1 MVFAEIFLL
10 KFTIES
16 KLNSIDLIKPFILFA
31 SEGLILYNKIIRRMK
46 MFNNPIYPN
55 TSLMMNPQQRIEQLV
70 NQHPQYF
77 NQNVQQAVGSQN
89 GWRIL
94 PVSNI
99 EEANATPVDLSG
111 NPLFFFNRA
120 TKEIYMKQL
129 DQTGAAPLISFALK
143 PQESQI
149 KLSQEQ
155 TKPTY
160 DFQNDL
166 RKLNSK
172 VDDIYRVLVPNT
184 APQNKPK
191 KEQNV

>member
-1 MVFAEIFLL
+1 
-10 KFTIES
+10 
-16 KLNSIDLIKPFILFA
+16 
-31 SEGLILYNKIIRRMK
+31 
-46 MFNNPIYPN
+46 MFNTPIYPN
-55 TSLMMNPQQRIEQLV
+55 TNLMMNPQQRIEQLV
-70 NQHPQYF
+70 SQHPQYF

-99 EEANATPVDLSG
+99 DEANATPVDLSG

-129 DQTGAAPLISFALK
+129 DQTGAAPLISFVLK
-143 PQESQI
+143 PQEQQI

-155 TKPTY
+155 TKPAY

-166 RKLNSK
+166 RKLNNK
-172 VDDIYRVLVPNT
+172 IDDIYKILVPNNT
-184 APQNKPK
+184 PQNKPK
-191 KEQNV
+191 KEQTV

>member
-1 MVFAEIFLL
+1 
-10 KFTIES
+10 
-16 KLNSIDLIKPFILFA
+16 
-31 SEGLILYNKIIRRMK
+31 
-46 MFNNPIYPN
+46 MFNTPIYPN
-55 TSLMMNPQQRIEQLV
+55 SNLMMNPQQRIEQLV

-77 NQNVQQAVGSQN
+77 NSNVQQAIGSSN
-89 GWRIL
+89 GWRII

-129 DQTGAAPLISFALK
+129 DQTGAAPLISFTLK
-143 PQESQI
+143 PQEQQI

-155 TKPTY
+155 TKPAY

-166 RKLNSK
+166 RKLNNK
-172 VDDIYRVLVPNT
+172 VDDIYKVLVPSS
-184 APQNKPK
+184 QNKPK
-191 KEQNV
+191 KEQTV

>member
-1 MVFAEIFLL
+1 
-10 KFTIES
+10 
-16 KLNSIDLIKPFILFA
+16 
-31 SEGLILYNKIIRRMK
+31 
-46 MFNNPIYPN
+46 
-55 TSLMMNPQQRIEQLV
+55 MMNPQQRIEQLV
-70 NQHPQYF
+70 TQHPQYF
-77 NQNVQQAVGSQN
+77 NQNVQQAVGSQS

-99 EEANATPVDLSG
+99 DEANATPVDLSG

-129 DQTGAAPLISFALK
+129 DQTGAAPLISFVLK

-155 TKPTY
+155 TKPVY

-166 RKLNSK
+166 KKLNEK
-172 VDDIYRVLVPNT
+172 VEEIRKVLICTNSN
-184 APQNKPK
+184 QKPK
-191 KEQNV
+191 KEQ